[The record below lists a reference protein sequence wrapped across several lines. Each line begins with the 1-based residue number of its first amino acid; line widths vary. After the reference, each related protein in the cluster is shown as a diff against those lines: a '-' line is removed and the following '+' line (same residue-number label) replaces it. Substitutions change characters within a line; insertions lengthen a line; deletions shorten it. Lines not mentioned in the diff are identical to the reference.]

1 MPQAA
6 CPKWMGGSG
15 GAAACLRLEHRH
27 PVGQLL
33 GLGAGDAIEA
43 QGAMLPA
50 GRGQSGQG

>member
-1 MPQAA
+1 
-6 CPKWMGGSG
+6 MGGSG